1 MVAVPMTHLPSE
13 EKKTLEKDLRAILL
27 ECRAASIT
35 QNIAEKFLVPFAL
48 FLQASAFAVGILSTL
63 PQLLGALTQLFS
75 VKVLYTFPDRK
86 KVIVKFLFYQ
96 SFLWLPLFLIPLLFP
111 SFGVFALIVSY
122 SIYYMLGG
130 FFNPAW
136 ISWLV
141 YIVPEHSRGKFF
153 GRKNQTA
160 GRFGF
165 LAATLSGYLLSVLS
179 DINLWVAYGLLFFA
193 AFVAKLLS
201 LLYVLRIHES
211 EEVKKIP
218 SFEGVTFHDF
228 LRHIN
233 ETSFGQYVLYM
244 CLMSFAV
251 NLAAP
256 FFTPYMLH
264 SVAEGGLG
272 FSYLQFTIITAVA
285 TSGGFLVLR
294 HWGLISDRFGN
305 KRVMVFTGFL
315 IPFVPLFWLFSS
327 NFYYLLFIELF
338 SGVIWA
344 GFNLTTA
351 NYVFDLV
358 GSKYRMIYNA
368 YYNVLTTIAVFVGAL
383 VGSALH
389 VVSLWIGIHDITLL
403 FSVSFLLRFAIALF
417 FFTKLKELRDV
428 EGFHFFYELALRPM
442 QGFSHGAVQYMRD
455 SFIHFKRKHIVDI
468 LKVERYMEKELDTK
482 KEREAENSSSKNTEK
497 NTEKR
502 KV

>member
-1 MVAVPMTHLPSE
+1 MTAATTIHIPSDDR
-13 EKKTLEKDLRAILL
+13 KTLEKNLRAILL

-48 FLQASAFAVGILSTL
+48 FLQASAFSIGLLSTL

-75 VKVLYTFPDRK
+75 VKVLHTFPDRK

-96 SFLWLPLFLIPLLFP
+96 SLLWLPLFLVPLLFP
-111 SFGVFALIVSY
+111 SLGVVALIISY
-122 SIYYMLGG
+122 CIYYMLGG

-141 YIVPEHSRGKFF
+141 YIVPEHARGKFF
-153 GRKNQTA
+153 GRKHQTA

-165 LAATLSGYLLSVLS
+165 FAATLGGYLLSVLS
-179 DINLWVAYGLLFFA
+179 DVNLWVAYGILFFV
-193 AFVAKLLS
+193 AFIAKLLS

-218 SFEGVTFHDF
+218 SFEGVTFQDF
-228 LRHIN
+228 IRHIY
-233 ETSFGQYVLYM
+233 ETSFGQYVVYM

-264 SVAEGGLG
+264 TVAEGGLG
-272 FSYLQFTIITAVA
+272 FSYLQFTIMTAIGA
-285 TSGGFLVLR
+285 SGGFLVFR
-294 HWGLISDRFGN
+294 HWGSLSDRFGN
-305 KRVMVFTGFL
+305 KRVLVFTGFL
-315 IPFVPLFWLFSS
+315 IPFVPLLWLFSS
-327 NFYYLLFIELF
+327 NFYYLLFVELL
-338 SGVIWA
+338 SGVVWA

-368 YYNVLTTIAVFVGAL
+368 YYNVMTTVAVFIGAL
-383 VGSALH
+383 VGSGLH
-389 VVSLWIGIHDITLL
+389 VVSVWIGIHDITFL

-417 FFTKLKELRDV
+417 FFTKLKELREV
-428 EGFHFFYELALRPM
+428 EGYHFFYELAIRPM

-468 LKVERYMEKELDTK
+468 LKVERYIENVEMDLGGNVNEKLSTK
-482 KEREAENSSSKNTEK
+482 R
-497 NTEKR
+497 TEKR

>member
-1 MVAVPMTHLPSE
+1 MTTPVTPLSLDD
-13 EKKTLEKDLRAILL
+13 KKTLEKDLRAILL
-27 ECRAASIT
+27 ECRAASVT

-75 VKVLYTFPDRK
+75 VKVLHTFPDRK
-86 KVIVKFLFYQ
+86 KVIVKFIFYQ
-96 SFLWLPLFLIPLLFP
+96 SLLWLPLFFIPLLFP

-122 SIYYMLGG
+122 CIYYMLGG

-141 YIVPEHSRGKFF
+141 YIVPEHARGKFF

-165 LAATLSGYLLSVLS
+165 LAATLGGYMLSVFA
-179 DINLWVAYGLLFFA
+179 DINLWVAYGILFLA
-193 AFVAKLLS
+193 AFAAKLLS
-201 LLYVLRIHES
+201 FLYILRIHES
-211 EEVKKIP
+211 EEIKKIP
-218 SFEGVTFHDF
+218 SFQGVTFQDF
-228 LRHIN
+228 LRHIL

-264 SVAEGGLG
+264 TVVEGGLG
-272 FSYLQFTIITAVA
+272 FSYLQFTILTAVA
-285 TSGGFLVLR
+285 ASGGFLVFR
-294 HWGLISDRFGN
+294 HWGFISDRFGN
-305 KRVMVFTGFL
+305 KRVLVVTGFL
-315 IPFVPLFWLFSS
+315 IPFIPLFWLFSS
-327 NFYYLLFIELF
+327 NFYYLLIVEIF
-338 SGVIWA
+338 SGIVWA
-344 GFNLTTA
+344 GFNLTTT

-358 GSKYRMIYNA
+358 GSKNRMIYNA
-368 YYNVLTTIAVFVGAL
+368 YYNVMTTIAVFLGAL
-383 VGSALH
+383 VGSCLH
-389 VVSLWIGIHDITLL
+389 VVSLWFGIHDITFL
-403 FSVSFLLRFAIALF
+403 FSISFIFRFAIALF

-428 EGFHFFYELALRPM
+428 EGYHFFYELALRPM

-468 LKVERYMEKELDTK
+468 LKVERYIEKELDGK
-482 KEREAENSSSKNTEK
+482 DENKTENIAK
-497 NTEKR
+497 RTNKR